1 MLFQKMTEIASWAP
15 ATSGIRQ
22 DGVTYPYGDLLAR
35 VERLA
40 GGFQSLG
47 IGRGDPVVLFIP
59 NSVDLWIV
67 SHALFAIG
75 AITVPLNAQSNP
87 VELKS
92 TGERCA
98 IKAIVTRPEHL
109 AVAERLNADLGGKL
123 TVMTTGS
130 GGPLSVGELEK
141 HAPAQLTAL
150 PDDTDCVY
158 LFSSGST
165 GRSKIVPWTQ
175 GALIRGGEHSVRL
188 QQIRPDDKS
197 LMGLPSYTS
206 YGFMVGVGGDAYAG
220 ATTVFWTDPQ
230 PLMMARGRM
239 LATVEGERIT
249 RLPGVP
255 FLFDIL
261 ASVTDNVDMSSVR
274 IASSGAVALKKPTFD
289 RFYQRFGL
297 PIRQALGMTE
307 VMLVTYNMDP
317 DPVST
322 WDSVGKPDPEVTVE
336 IVPTPES
343 PSPSMGEVF
352 VKTPGMTK
360 GYKDVEPAVNAVFRN
375 GGMMTGD
382 LGRIGDNGHL
392 YLTGRLKFI
401 VEVSGMKVDP
411 IEVED
416 VLMAHP
422 AVADAVVVGVPDPRT
437 GEQRLKAVVVK
448 KAEET
453 ADNIIKFSRTR
464 LTPHKVPALLE
475 FRDQIPRNGAGK
487 IMRSQLVD

>member
-1 MLFQKMTEIASWAP
+1 MLFQKMTEIANTAP
-15 ATSGIRQ
+15 STSGIRQ
-22 DGVTYPYGDLLAR
+22 DGVAHSYADLIAR

-40 GGFQSLG
+40 GGFKSIG
-47 IGRGDPVVLFIP
+47 IGKGDRVVLFIP
-59 NSVDLWIV
+59 NSVDIWIV

-75 AITVPLNAQSNP
+75 AITVPLNAQANP
-87 VELKS
+87 NELKS

-98 IKAIVTRPEHL
+98 AKAIVARPEYL

-123 TVMTTGS
+123 TVVQTGS
-130 GGPLSVGELEK
+130 SGPLSVGELEK
-141 HAPAQLTAL
+141 HAPANLQPFA
-150 PDDTDCVY
+150 DDDDAVY

-165 GRSKIVPWTQ
+165 GRSKIVPWTH
-175 GALIRGGEHSVRL
+175 GALIRGGVHSAGL
-188 QQIRPDDKS
+188 QQIQPDDAS
-197 LMGLPSYTS
+197 LNGLPSYTS
-206 YGFMVGVGGDAYAG
+206 YGYIVGIGGDAFAG

-230 PLMMARGRM
+230 PIMMARGRM
-239 LATVEGERIT
+239 LAAIEREKIT

-255 FLFDIL
+255 FLFDLL
-261 ASVTDNVDMSSVR
+261 AGVTDNVDMSSVR
-274 IASSGAVALKKPTFD
+274 MASSGGVAIKKPTFD
-289 RFYQRFGL
+289 RFYQRFGI
-297 PIRQALGMTE
+297 PVRQALGLTE
-307 VMLVTYNMDP
+307 VGLVTFNMDP

-322 WDSVGKPDPEVTVE
+322 WDSVGKPDPQVSVE
-336 IVPTPES
+336 IVPTPEA
-343 PSPSMGEVF
+343 PSPDVGEIF

-360 GYKDVEPAVNAVFRN
+360 GYMDVEPAVNAVFRN

-392 YLTGRLKFI
+392 YITGRIKFI

-416 VLMAHP
+416 VLMSHP

-437 GEQRLKAVVVK
+437 GEQRLKAVVVR
-448 KAEET
+448 KADET

-475 FRDQIPRNGAGK
+475 FREQIPRNGAGK
-487 IMRSQLVD
+487 VLRSQLVD